1 MKTVKFA
8 QVLKFSENLVKV
20 DKPEEERYVTVL
32 LYGRGIIEREIKEGK
47 VPVAFTGYKA
57 HAGQLIIS
65 TINARNGAAG
75 IIPAELEGAVVSKDF
90 PLFDIDHECVDE
102 QYLLYYLWSDSFIHK
117 AEQNSFGATMPRLHV
132 KPFLNMQMRLPAL
145 SEQKRRAHTLC
156 HVESLLNTQRHLL
169 TKLDEL
175 VKSRFIELFGDPL
188 LDDGRYPKVPL
199 GTLAEVGSSKRIF
212 EKEYVS
218 DGVPFYRTK
227 EIVELSKGNRITT
240 ELFITRARYNEI
252 RAEYGV
258 PQKGDLLISAV
269 GTIGVIWIV
278 DGKNDFYFKD
288 GNLLRVAAT
297 EKFAPTYI
305 KHLLEALIGAYKQE
319 MSSGT
324 AYAALTISAL
334 KEMLVYEVP
343 MELQKQFAAFVEQ
356 VDKSK
361 LAVKQSLE
369 KLETLKKSLMQQ
381 YFG

>member
-32 LYGRGIIEREIKEGK
+32 LYGRGVIEREIKEGK

-75 IIPAELEGAVVSKDF
+75 IIPAELDGAVVSKDF

-156 HVESLLNTQRHLL
+156 HVESLLNTQSHLL

-175 VKSRFIELFGDPL
+175 VKSRFIELFGDPQRNPHGYKHTKL
-188 LDDGRYPKVPL
+188 SDIATYYNGLTYKPENVAAEGTIVLRSSNIQNSQLDFADTVRVDCAIKERLMVQKNDILMCSRNGSAKLVGKVALIKDIQEPMSFGAFMMIIRSHYFGYLMTYFQMDAFRQQIKTGATTTINQITGRMLDDVTIPL
-199 GTLAEVGSSKRIF
+199 PPMSL
-212 EKEYVS
+212 
-218 DGVPFYRTK
+218 
-227 EIVELSKGNRITT
+227 
-240 ELFITRARYNEI
+240 
-252 RAEYGV
+252 
-258 PQKGDLLISAV
+258 
-269 GTIGVIWIV
+269 V
-278 DGKNDFYFKD
+278 D
-288 GNLLRVAAT
+288 
-297 EKFAPTYI
+297 
-305 KHLLEALIGAYKQE
+305 
-319 MSSGT
+319 
-324 AYAALTISAL
+324 
-334 KEMLVYEVP
+334 
-343 MELQKQFAAFVEQ
+343 QFATFVEQ
-356 VDKSK
+356 TDKSK
-361 LAVKQSLE
+361 LAVQQSLE
-369 KLETLKKSLMQQ
+369 KLEMLKKSLMQQ

>member
-32 LYGRGIIEREIKEGK
+32 LYGRGVIEREIKEGK

-75 IIPAELEGAVVSKDF
+75 IIPAELDGAVVSKDF

-145 SEQKRRAHTLC
+145 SEQKRRTHTLC
-156 HVESLLNTQRHLL
+156 HVESLLNAQSHLL

-175 VKSRFIELFGDPL
+175 VKSRFVEMFGEPIANTHSLPL
-188 LDDGRYPKVPL
+188 ISLS
-199 GTLAEVGSSKRIF
+199 EVGSWNSGGTPSRSNPAYF
-212 EKEYVS
+212 EGDIDWYSAGELNTLYLEGS
-218 DGVPFYRTK
+218 
-227 EIVELSKGNRITT
+227 VEKITQDALENST
-240 ELFITRARYNEI
+240 AKLFPA
-252 RAEYGV
+252 G
-258 PQKGDLLISAV
+258 S
-269 GTIGVIWIV
+269 
-278 DGKNDFYFKD
+278 
-288 GNLLRVAAT
+288 
-297 EKFAPTYI
+297 
-305 KHLLEALIGAYKQE
+305 
-319 MSSGT
+319 
-324 AYAALTISAL
+324 
-334 KEMLVYEVP
+334 MLVGMYDTAAFKMGILKWSSASNQACACIEPNNSIDIVWLYHV
-343 MELQKQFAAFVEQ
+343 LQIMKPHFLEQRRGIRQKNLNLGMIKSFQIPYASKPEQNRFAAFVTE

-361 LAVKQSLE
+361 LSYEMEVAA
-369 KLETLKKSLMQQ
+369 
-381 YFG
+381 